1 MKKLVCG
8 IGVAIFA
15 TSVINVAN
23 PSVVLADAS
32 PGDIIVTL
40 GEDLSINQKN
50 KVLEDMGVNE
60 KDTEIVY
67 VSNDEEHK
75 YLDSYIP
82 KAQIGSKSISSAKI
96 TLGEKNTGLVVES
109 NNINYI
115 TDDMYLN
122 ALSTAGIT
130 DAKVYVTSPFEVSGT
145 GALTGIIKA
154 YEVSSGKVIKEENKE
169 AANEEMVTTAK
180 LASDKD
186 IGQEKAVEFM
196 KKVKEEIAKENPKS
210 ESDIR
215 TLIQKVANDMGITL
229 TDSQLDQLVDLFNK
243 IKDLNID
250 WDKVNKTF
258 ESAKEKWNNF
268 ANSDEGKNIIDS
280 FISFMNSIWDGI
292 KAFFTKN

>member
-1 MKKLVCG
+1 MKKLVSGFG
-8 IGVAIFA
+8 IAIFA
-15 TSVINVAN
+15 AGVFNVAN
-23 PSVVLADAS
+23 PSIVLADAA
-32 PGDIIVTL
+32 PGDVIVTL
-40 GEDLSINQKN
+40 GEDLSISQKD
-50 KVLEDMGVNE
+50 KVLEDMEVDE
-60 KDTEIVY
+60 KKTDIVY
-67 VSNDEEHK
+67 VSNSEEHK

-109 NNINYI
+109 NNIDYI

-180 LASDKD
+180 LASDQN
-186 IGQEKAVEFM
+186 IGQDKAVEFM
-196 KKVKEEIAKENPKS
+196 KNVKEEIAKENPKT

-215 TLIQKVANDMGITL
+215 ALIQRVADDMGITL

-268 ANSDEGKNIIDS
+268 ANSEEGKNILDS
-280 FISFMNSIWDGI
+280 FISFMNSIWDGV
-292 KAFFTKN
+292 KALFTKN

>member
-1 MKKLVCG
+1 MKKLVSGFG
-8 IGVAIFA
+8 IAIFA
-15 TSVINVAN
+15 AGVFNVAN
-23 PSVVLADAS
+23 PSIVLADAA
-32 PGDIIVTL
+32 PGDVIVTL
-40 GEDLSINQKN
+40 GEDLSISQKD
-50 KVLEDMGVNE
+50 KVLEDMGVDE
-60 KDTEIVY
+60 KKTDIVY
-67 VSNDEEHK
+67 VSNSEEHK

-109 NNINYI
+109 NNIDYI

-180 LASDKD
+180 LASDQN
-186 IGQEKAVEFM
+186 IGQDKAVDFM
-196 KKVKEEIAKENPKS
+196 KNVKEEIAKENPKT

-215 TLIQKVANDMGITL
+215 AIIQRVADDMGITL

-268 ANSDEGKNIIDS
+268 ANSEEGKNILDS
-280 FISFMNSIWDGI
+280 FISFMNSIWDGV
-292 KAFFTKN
+292 KALFTKN

>member
-1 MKKLVCG
+1 MKKLVSGFG
-8 IGVAIFA
+8 IAIFA
-15 TSVINVAN
+15 AGVFNVAN
-23 PSVVLADAS
+23 PSIVLADAA
-32 PGDIIVTL
+32 PGDVIVTL
-40 GEDLSINQKN
+40 GEDLSISQKD
-50 KVLEDMGVNE
+50 KVLEDMGVDE
-60 KDTEIVY
+60 KKTDIVY
-67 VSNDEEHK
+67 VSNSEEHK

-109 NNINYI
+109 NNIDYI

-180 LASDKD
+180 LASDQN
-186 IGQEKAVEFM
+186 IGQDKAVEFM
-196 KKVKEEIAKENPKS
+196 KNVKEEIAKENPKT

-215 TLIQKVANDMGITL
+215 ALIQRVADDMGITL

-250 WDKVNKTF
+250 WGKVNKTF

-268 ANSDEGKNIIDS
+268 ANSEEGKNILDS
-280 FISFMNSIWDGI
+280 FISFMNSIWNGV
-292 KAFFTKN
+292 KALFT